1 MSWREVLVKNQ
12 QNLPSSDIDLLLILN
27 DDNKIQDL
35 LETIENAEVLGSAG
49 KKYINSLQQKS
60 EFSKRI
66 LFRNN
71 TEALWEK
78 FLPILE
84 AVKAKT
90 GSMEQTTSEKLVSSV
105 KEPEKYKKFI
115 ESLRENPLSKKVI
128 GRLSPTARIA
138 YQKLMENTENFSLT
152 FNFDTGIANERGITK
167 KNFED
172 SMDLLANVEGI
183 SKVGN
188 TLVFD
193 TDNMNEAMKLIQP
206 NPIKTTIDKKT
217 KVATRQGVTR
227 ERQAFD
233 DYLRM
238 FIDRAKIGSQTVE
251 LPTSMG
257 RFSENL
263 KENLLTGKKYTVK
276 PNLEKAD
283 YYTYIKAIN
292 DANVPIKMYEP
303 LVRGAGMGVAGEIFL
318 SSPNNMTLSPY
329 GLLLLETDFNQ
340 DWFRQFFKGVK
351 TSKVF
356 SNQNMMQRVVG
367 DIISALKEGKDRL
380 YGDLSLSAF
389 DDIDTALPRD
399 KFRSAVLSRIKSS
412 ETLNSNVK
420 SKATGFQ
427 TEIVGQM
434 EKDDTLLLPKEAEI
448 LQDQLGD
455 RAIQVEY
462 LNYNL
467 ERTPK
472 NSESTMF
479 ARVID
484 TNGGQERLLS
494 RKDIESLKDLDAK
507 DVSALLQISEF
518 LKDPTKTGDD
528 FATLLMELVEDGT
541 YDSIGGN
548 IGRRNNLDAV
558 TTKNALIFLI
568 EMSDQFD
575 ERLDEVLENYKE
587 ALEDDDDT
595 KAEKA
600 VEAIY
605 VLEGE
610 MPSLLK
616 KYKEG
621 MLEALKYKLDDIAEN
636 YEKYIKGSARN
647 LESVIQKLLRAE
659 LILEPVQE
667 E

>member
-1 MSWREVLVKNQ
+1 MSWHEVLVKNQ

-27 DDNKIQDL
+27 DDNKIRDL
-35 LETIENAEVLGSAG
+35 LETIENAEVLGHAG
-49 KKYINSLQQKS
+49 KEYINRLQQKS
-60 EFSKRI
+60 QFSKRV

-71 TEALWEK
+71 ADALWEK

-84 AVKAKT
+84 AVKAKS
-90 GSMEQTTSEKLVSSV
+90 GSMEKTTSEKLVSSL

-115 ESLRENPLSKKVI
+115 ESLRENPLSKKMI

-188 TLVFD
+188 SLVFD
-193 TDNMNEAMKLIQP
+193 TTNMNEAMKLIQP

-238 FIDRAKIGSQTVE
+238 FIDRAKIGEKTVQ
-251 LPTSMG
+251 LPSSISN
-257 RFSENL
+257 FSESL
-263 KENLLTGKKYTVK
+263 KENLLSGKKYAVK
-276 PNLEKAD
+276 PNLEKKD
-283 YYTYIKAIN
+283 YYTYIKAVN

-329 GLLLLETDFNQ
+329 GLLLLETDFSE

-356 SNQNMMQRVVG
+356 SEQNMMQRVVS
-367 DIISALKEGKDRL
+367 DVISALKEGKDVL
-380 YGDLSLSAF
+380 YRDLSLSAF
-389 DDIDTALPRD
+389 DDIDTTLPRD
-399 KFRSAVLSRIKSS
+399 KLRGAVLSRIKSS
-412 ETLNSNVK
+412 ETLNANVK
-420 SKATGFQ
+420 SKVTGFQ

-434 EKDDTLLLPKEAEI
+434 ERDDSLLLPKEAEI
-448 LQDQLGD
+448 LQEQLAD
-455 RAIQVEY
+455 RAIKVEY

-467 ERTPK
+467 ERTGK
-472 NSESTMF
+472 NTESTMF

-484 TNGGQERLLS
+484 TNNNQEKLLT
-494 RKDIESLKDLDAK
+494 RKDLEALKDLDAK
-507 DVSALLQISEF
+507 DVSALAQINEF
-518 LKDPTKTGDD
+518 LEDPTKTGDD
-528 FATLLMELVEDGT
+528 FATLLMTLVEDGT
-541 YDSIGGN
+541 YDSIGN
-548 IGRRNNLDAV
+548 KIGRRNNLNAV
-558 TTKNALIFLI
+558 STQNALIFLI
-568 EMSDQFD
+568 EMDDQFD
-575 ERLDEVLENYKE
+575 EKLDEVLENYKE
-587 ALEDDDDT
+587 ALDSDNDEE
-595 KAEKA
+595 AEEA
-600 VEAIY
+600 VMAIY
-605 VLEGE
+605 ELEE
-610 MPSLLK
+610 KMPSLLR

-621 MLEALKYKLDDIAEN
+621 MLEALKYKLDDIARN
-636 YEKYIKGSARN
+636 YEKYIKGSAKN
-647 LESVIQKLLRAE
+647 LESVIKKLLE
-659 LILEPVQE
+659 NGLLLDSTGE